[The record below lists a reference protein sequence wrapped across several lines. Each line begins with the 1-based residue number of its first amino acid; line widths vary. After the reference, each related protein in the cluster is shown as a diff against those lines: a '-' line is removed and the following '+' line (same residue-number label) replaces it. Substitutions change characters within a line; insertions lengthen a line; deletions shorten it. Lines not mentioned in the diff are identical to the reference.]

1 MQMGK
6 KRFRPRSNGGRGTG
20 TGYGGGGGGG
30 GYGGGGGGGG
40 GYGGYQGNGQGNGRV
55 RRRRHYQ
62 DRQDRHDRP
71 YSGGPPPFGGEAAPG
86 VEGPPQPALDENGN
100 PLPMPDGG
108 FPLAPAATETLLE
121 PGYGLLEMHPNG
133 YGFLRSPDNTYTRE
147 RSDPFVP
154 GTMIEKYGLRPGV
167 MIKGTVQPA

>member
-30 GYGGGGGGGG
+30 YGGGYGGG
-40 GYGGYQGNGQGNGRV
+40 GYGGYQGNSQGNGRV

-71 YSGGPPPFGGEAAPG
+71 PPFGGEAAPAG
-86 VEGPPQPALDENGN
+86 EYAPPQPQLDENGN
-100 PLPMPDGG
+100 PLPMPEGG
-108 FPLAPAATETLLE
+108 FPPAPPSNEIPLE
-121 PGYGLLEMHPNG
+121 
-133 YGFLRSPDNTYTRE
+133 
-147 RSDPFVP
+147 
-154 GTMIEKYGLRPGV
+154 
-167 MIKGTVQPA
+167 